1 MPSMWIPAPSGRQV
15 VLRHGQQHAVVV
27 EAGGGLRTYEAGG
40 VAVLDGYAEDEACE
54 AGRGQPLLP
63 WPNRL
68 GDGRYDFDGTSFS
81 LALTEPERHNAI
93 HGLTRWSS
101 WEVLGAAT
109 DRAVLGHTLRPQPGW
124 AWTLDLRIDY
134 RLGDTGLD
142 VGLQVRNRSPRR
154 GPFGAGFHPYLAAPS
169 GRVDD
174 LEITVPASERSVT
187 DERGLP
193 VRIEPV
199 AGSDLDFRAPT
210 RLGVRQL
217 DTAFGDLA
225 RDAQGMAVVD
235 VTDPGTGRSVQVRMG
250 PAWTHVM
257 VFTGDTLG
265 PRARQGLAVEP
276 MTCPADALRSGTG
289 LVVLEPD
296 EIWDATWSI
305 TPGWL

>member
-15 VLRHGQQHAVVV
+15 VLRHGEQHAVVV

-68 GDGRYDFDGTSFS
+68 GDGRYDFDGASFS

-101 WEVLGAAT
+101 WEVLEAAT
-109 DRAVLGHTLRPQPGW
+109 DRALLGHTLRPQPGW
-124 AWTLDLRIDY
+124 AWTLELRIDY

-142 VGLQVRNRSPRR
+142 VRLQVRNRSPRR

-193 VRIEPV
+193 VR
-199 AGSDLDFRAPT
+199 AG
-210 RLGVRQL
+210 
-217 DTAFGDLA
+217 
-225 RDAQGMAVVD
+225 
-235 VTDPGTGRSVQVRMG
+235 MG

-257 VFTGDTLG
+257 VFTGDALG

-289 LVVLEPD
+289 VVVLEPD

-305 TPGWL
+305 TPGWV